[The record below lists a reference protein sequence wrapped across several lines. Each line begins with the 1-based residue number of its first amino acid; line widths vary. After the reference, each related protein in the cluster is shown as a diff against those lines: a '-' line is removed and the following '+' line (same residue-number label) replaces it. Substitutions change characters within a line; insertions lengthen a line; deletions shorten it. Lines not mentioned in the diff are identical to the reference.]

1 MVHPSQN
8 SFINQN
14 QIIMKTIKSVT
25 LALFLLVG
33 TIASANNSV
42 EKKGDSPTIYKEIS
56 ELLQNPNFSVDENS
70 TAIVKLFVNSEGEL
84 IVISV
89 KTENETL
96 EKFVKSSLNY
106 HKLDNKIYS
115 GKEFILPVTLTAE

>member
-1 MVHPSQN
+1 
-8 SFINQN
+8 
-14 QIIMKTIKSVT
+14 MKTIKSVT

-33 TIASANNSV
+33 TIASANNSL
-42 EKKGDSPTIYKEIS
+42 EREGDSPTIYKEIS
-56 ELLQNPNFSVDENS
+56 DLLQNPDFSVDENS

-106 HKLDNKIYS
+106 HKLDNKIYN
-115 GKEFILPVTLTAE
+115 GKEFVLPVTLTAE